1 MAEHNEGTTE
11 ELEEVSG
18 RWLRDQLRGV
28 TDNSEAHPSAPPPAH
43 DANTS
48 DDQLIAGLA
57 ASISSAIAEPLRGLE
72 SRREAQQARIEDSL
86 RELSGKLG
94 DAFVEIARVRD
105 QAAAHDEA
113 REQIR
118 RELAAAKDEAHH
130 AVAAAREESKA
141 AIESMTAETRSEI
154 ERIRAEHRE
163 ELERVQSASSDLR
176 SGFDSLA
183 EEIGR
188 LQEKVRE
195 QHERIDALRFRET
208 QRAKAMNELARASS
222 TLREAL
228 SAAASMSSINED
240 EQPGIAARG

>member
-1 MAEHNEGTTE
+1 MAEYNEGTAE

-28 TDNSEAHPSAPPPAH
+28 TEDAPTPAPAAAPPRDP
-43 DANTS
+43 DTS
-48 DDQLIAGLA
+48 SAQLIEGLA
-57 ASISSAIAEPLRGLE
+57 ASISAAVAEPIRDLE
-72 SRREAQQARIEDSL
+72 SRREARQTRLEESL

-105 QAAAHDEA
+105 RVGATEGM
-113 REQIR
+113 REQVRQDVI
-118 RELAAAKDEAHH
+118 AAKQESDQSI
-130 AVAAAREESKA
+130 AAAREESKA
-141 AIESMTAETRSEI
+141 AIEAMGSEARTEI
-154 ERIRAEHRE
+154 ERIRSEHRE
-163 ELERVQSASSDLR
+163 ELERVNAAAADLR

-222 TLREAL
+222 SLREAL
-228 SAAASMSSINED
+228 SAAAAMSAISEE
-240 EQPGIAARG
+240 EQPGVAAHG